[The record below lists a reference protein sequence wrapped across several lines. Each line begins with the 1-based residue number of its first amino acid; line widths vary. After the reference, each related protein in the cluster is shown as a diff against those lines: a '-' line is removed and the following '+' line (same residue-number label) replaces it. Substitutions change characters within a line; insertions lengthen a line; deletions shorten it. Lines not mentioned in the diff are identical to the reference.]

1 MTYCKNILSII
12 LSVSALAITAGAQQP
27 SSPLPAGVATATAG
41 VSSRGTGGGATLRLS
56 VVDPNNSR
64 LDRQAVVKLYDETV
78 KRPTWQ
84 PTSKDSDTTFDG
96 LSVGKYDLEV
106 SAIGYLTARK
116 DFEIVGKRQLD
127 PTKLT
132 IVLHPD
138 PDAVDL
144 SGSDAGMTPKASKE
158 VERGLSD
165 LKSGKLP
172 EAQKHIESASNQA
185 PTSSYPNFLLGYLY
199 FLQNKVDQSQ
209 TYLTKATTLDPHNV
223 QALNLLSRLRLS
235 QRDYAGAKTTA
246 EQAVA
251 ASPENATAHGLLADA
266 YLNQGDYKNALAES
280 DLAIAKGKSGA
291 SSAHIVRGQALAN
304 LGRDDEAIQTL
315 KAYLQDAPDTASGP
329 QVEQFIAAIEQRHP
343 GAPASAPPTPKQ

>member
-1 MTYCKNILSII
+1 MMWGIMTYCKNILAIV
-12 LSVSALAITAGAQQP
+12 LSVTAITAAAQQP

-41 VSSRGTGGGATLRLS
+41 VSSRGTGGGQTLSLS
-56 VVDPNNSR
+56 VVDPGNAR
-64 LDRQAVVKLYDETV
+64 LDRQAVVKLYDETM
-78 KRPTWQ
+78 KHPTWQ
-84 PTSKDSDTTFDG
+84 PTSKNSDTTFDG

-138 PDAVDL
+138 PDAADL

-172 EAQKHIESASNQA
+172 EAQKHIESASSQA
-185 PTSSYPNFLLGYLY
+185 PSSAYPNFLLGYLY

-209 TYLTKATTLDPHNV
+209 TYLTKATTLDPHDV
-223 QALNLLSRLRLS
+223 QALNLVSRLRLA
-235 QRDYAGAKTTA
+235 QRDYPGAKTTA
-246 EQAVA
+246 EQAIA
-251 ASPENATAHGLLADA
+251 ASPDNATAHGLLADA
-266 YLNQGDYKNALAES
+266 YLNQGDFKNALAEA
-280 DLAIAKGKSGA
+280 DMAIAKGNSGA

-315 KAYLQDAPDTASGP
+315 KTYLQSAPDTASGP
-329 QVEQFIAAIEQRHP
+329 QVEQFIAAIQARHP
-343 GAPASAPPTPKQ
+343 AAPAAKQ